1 MYATVAHM
9 RDRPVADLSTL
20 DAFLDEEGVR
30 EAFQAVA
37 IKEVLA
43 WRMGEAMKAQKLSRK
58 RMAERMGTSR
68 SQVNRLLNPED
79 GNVTLVTLQ
88 RAAEILGLKL
98 TLDLALK
105 GHMERDRKASTE
117 TIDLL
122 MTDDE
127 RAALESAAFLQQKSV
142 NAFVVETAL
151 SAARALLGEGQSR
164 ARG

>member
-1 MYATVAHM
+1 LKASQPRSA
-9 RDRPVADLSTL
+9 ADLSTL
-20 DAFLDEEGVR
+20 DAFLDEEGVH

-43 WRMGEAMKAQKLSRK
+43 WRLGEAMKAQKLSRK

-98 TLDLALK
+98 TLDLA
-105 GHMERDRKASTE
+105 
-117 TIDLL
+117 
-122 MTDDE
+122 
-127 RAALESAAFLQQKSV
+127 
-142 NAFVVETAL
+142 
-151 SAARALLGEGQSR
+151 
-164 ARG
+164 